1 MSPLL
6 LAALIAVESS
16 GNDRAIG
23 DQGRAFGCLQ
33 IRREALQD
41 VNRVHHTHYTRQDCF
56 DRFTAMQI
64 CQAYLN
70 LYAKNQSPRQQA
82 LVWHYGPTGAR
93 HHRNSDYALRVE
105 MEMIR
110 IRNAEPFSITFPTS
124 IESGDQ
130 PPLIRLKR

>member
-56 DRFTAMQI
+56 DRFTAIQI
-64 CQAYLN
+64 CQAYLD
-70 LYAKNQSPRQQA
+70 LYAKNQSDERKA

-105 MEMIR
+105 LEMIS
-110 IRNAEPFSITFPTS
+110 IRNAEPFSITFPRS
-124 IESGDQ
+124 D
-130 PPLIRLKR
+130 